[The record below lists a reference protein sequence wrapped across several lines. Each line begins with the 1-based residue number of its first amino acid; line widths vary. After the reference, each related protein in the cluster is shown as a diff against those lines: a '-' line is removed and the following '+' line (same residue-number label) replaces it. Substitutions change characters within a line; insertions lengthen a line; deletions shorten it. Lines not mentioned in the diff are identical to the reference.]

1 MSTKLSDWNFQD
13 KHVNE
18 DIDMS
23 TGGAISSKS
32 AIIGVGP
39 HTLVNDPA
47 AGTNTIANEV
57 TLVGSIVSITH
68 GQAKQIQQLMEI
80 GSELPIT
87 ITGRTRG
94 TISIAAMMFNGPN
107 LLKSLVQYN
116 ELDPQMAAS
125 IAEIE
130 ETTDTPGY
138 EDFYSNLASRVFDY
152 PTGILLMLRTNMGKN
167 YGAVY
172 LEDALIA
179 SHNWSFNAGGNIL
192 SEGVSMTYNRLVPV
206 NVSGFNNVM

>member
-1 MSTKLSDWNFQD
+1 MSTLHDWNFQE
-13 KHVNE
+13 KHVNP

-39 HTLVNDPA
+39 HQLVTGASSTPSIVQD
-47 AGTNTIANEV
+47 V
-57 TLVGSIVSITH
+57 QLVGSIVSITH

-80 GSELPIT
+80 GSELPVT

-107 LLKSLVQYN
+107 LLKAMVQYN
-116 ELDPQMAAS
+116 EVAPELASDIAS
-125 IAEIE
+125 IQDS
-130 ETTDTPGY
+130 TDAAGY
-138 EDFYSNLASRVFDY
+138 DDFYINLASRVFNY
-152 PTGILLMLRTNMGKN
+152 PTGLLLMLRTNMGIN
-167 YGAVY
+167 YGAIY

-179 SHNWSFNAGGNIL
+179 SHNWSFSAGGNIL
-192 SEGVSMTYNRLVPV
+192 SEGISMTYDRLVPV
-206 NVSGFNNVM
+206 KVSGLPAMT